1 MKKSFVIPKSILSQL
16 NECSSGGF
24 LLFAFDEIGTARS
37 YVKFDSEMHLLALQ
51 KTAEYWIE
59 GMEAANL
66 EQMKTGLEDSDGFDD
81 NEEWLD
87 DFESDDDSDFS
98 S

>member
-1 MKKSFVIPKSILSQL
+1 MKKSFVIPNAILSQL

-24 LLFAFDEIGTARS
+24 LLFAFDEVGTARS

-59 GMEAANL
+59 GMGAANL
-66 EQMKTGLEDSDGFDD
+66 DQMKTDMEGPDISDDG
-81 NEEWLD
+81 EEWLD
-87 DFESDDDSDFS
+87 DFDSDDDSDFS

>member
-1 MKKSFVIPKSILSQL
+1 MKKSFVIPNAILSQL

-24 LLFAFDEIGTARS
+24 LLFAFDEVGTARS

-59 GMEAANL
+59 GMRAANL
-66 EQMKTGLEDSDGFDD
+66 EQMKTDTEGPDISDDS
-81 NEEWLD
+81 EEWLD
-87 DFESDDDSDFS
+87 DFDPDEDSDFS

>member
-1 MKKSFVIPKSILSQL
+1 MKKNFVIPNSILSQL

-24 LLFAFDEIGTARS
+24 LLFAFDEVGTARS
-37 YVKFDSEMHLLALQ
+37 YVKFDTEMHLLALQ

-66 EQMKTGLEDSDGFDD
+66 EQMKDTMNPESQDDSEGWFDDLDSD
-81 NEEWLD
+81 E
-87 DFESDDDSDFS
+87 DSDFS